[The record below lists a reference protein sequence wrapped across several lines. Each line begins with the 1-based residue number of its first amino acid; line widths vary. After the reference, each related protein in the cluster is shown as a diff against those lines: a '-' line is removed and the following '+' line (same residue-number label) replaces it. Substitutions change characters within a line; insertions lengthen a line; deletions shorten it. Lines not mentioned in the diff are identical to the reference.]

1 MEEYHGVERLKKI
14 NFEAEHKEDNE
25 VYVVQIEDRIQKVT
39 ELLKVMARAAEY
51 AKLSKSWL

>member
-1 MEEYHGVERLKKI
+1 LEEYHGVERLKKI

>member
-1 MEEYHGVERLKKI
+1 MKKI